1 MLFFSVSQQSREFFY
16 NVLAA
21 GVKQLRSEA
30 STLGNGTERAIKS
43 DPTPRIRCQARMDRY
58 TQVKKLTMI
67 HHRDSKRPKITGRNP
82 EQNSKIT
89 FFQAEKFSD

>member
-1 MLFFSVSQQSREFFY
+1 
-16 NVLAA
+16 
-21 GVKQLRSEA
+21 
-30 STLGNGTERAIKS
+30 
-43 DPTPRIRCQARMDRY
+43 MDRY

-67 HHRDSKRPKITGRNP
+67 HHRDSKRPKITGLNP

>member
-1 MLFFSVSQQSREFFY
+1 
-16 NVLAA
+16 
-21 GVKQLRSEA
+21 
-30 STLGNGTERAIKS
+30 
-43 DPTPRIRCQARMDRY
+43 MDRY